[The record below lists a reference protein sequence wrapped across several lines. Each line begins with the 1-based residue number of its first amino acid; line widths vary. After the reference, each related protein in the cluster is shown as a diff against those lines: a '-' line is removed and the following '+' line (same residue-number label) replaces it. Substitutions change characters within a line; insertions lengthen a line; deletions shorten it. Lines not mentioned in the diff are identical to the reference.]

1 MEALKSLNSASKKCK
16 EDVHNRNLRNSH
28 IGKVKFLFYMQQQL
42 TIKLGGLVQLNKHY
56 QINCFFLFLFIL
68 CRRAWAGDD
77 TPSLRPE
84 SYYALI
90 LKLVLILIFSID
102 NDAF

>member
-16 EDVHNRNLRNSH
+16 EDVQNRNLRNSH

-42 TIKLGGLVQLNKHY
+42 TIKLGGLVQLSKRY
-56 QINCFFLFLFIL
+56 QDKMVFVFVFIYLFCTERL
-68 CRRAWAGDD
+68 WAGND

-84 SYYALI
+84 SYYAL
-90 LKLVLILIFSID
+90 VLILILSID